1 MSIGIRP
8 MRPGEEDAVV
18 TMLRQLPK
26 DLGIAVTPQ
35 VTGESLRQADGLA
48 RVTVAENSGLLV
60 GCCLWVMTYSSWRGA
75 KGIYISDI
83 YVMEHARDQK
93 VGDKLLRGVAR
104 EAQSLGAG
112 FIKLEV
118 DVTNSKARAFY
129 ERRGFKHKAED
140 QLLILEPEQFIAYAE
155 GKHT

>member
-8 MRPGEEDAVV
+8 MRRGEEDAVV

-26 DLGIAVTPQ
+26 DLGLSVVPK
-35 VTGESLRQADGLA
+35 VTGESLRDADGLA
-48 RVTVAENSGLLV
+48 RVMVAENSGLLV

-75 KGIYISDI
+75 RGIYVSDI
-83 YVMEHARDQK
+83 YVMEHARDQR
-93 VGDKLLRGVAR
+93 VGDKLLRRVAR
-104 EAQSLGAG
+104 DAQALGAS

-129 ERRGFKHKAED
+129 ERRGFKHKTDD
-140 QLLILEPEQFIAYAE
+140 QLLILEPEEFITFTK
-155 GKHT
+155 GRNT

>member
-1 MSIGIRP
+1 
-8 MRPGEEDAVV
+8 VV
-18 TMLRQLPK
+18 PK
-26 DLGIAVTPQ
+26 I
-35 VTGESLRQADGLA
+35 TGESLRDADGLA

-93 VGDKLLRGVAR
+93 VGDKLLRRVAR
-104 EAQSLGAG
+104 DAQALGAA

-129 ERRGFKHKAED
+129 ERRGFKHKADD
-140 QLLILEPEQFIAYAE
+140 QLLILEPEEFTAFAKGRNI
-155 GKHT
+155 

>member
-8 MRPGEEDAVV
+8 MREGEEGAVV
-18 TMLRQLPK
+18 TMLRQLPM
-26 DLGIAVTPQ
+26 DLGLPVTPQ

-93 VGDKLLRGVAR
+93 VGDKLLRGVVR
-104 EAQSLGAG
+104 EAQSLGAS

-140 QLLILEPEQFIAYAE
+140 QLLILEPEQFIAYAK

>member
-26 DLGIAVTPQ
+26 DLGLAVVPK
-35 VTGESLRQADGLA
+35 VTGESLRKADGLA
-48 RVTVAENSGLLV
+48 RVMVAENSGLLV

-83 YVMEHARDQK
+83 YVMGHARDQK
-93 VGDKLLRGVAR
+93 VGDKLLRRVAR
-104 EAQSLGAG
+104 EAQALGAS

-129 ERRGFKHKAED
+129 ERRGFKHKADD
-140 QLLILEPEQFIAYAE
+140 QLMILEPDQFVDYAKGE
-155 GKHT
+155 YR

>member
-26 DLGIAVTPQ
+26 DLGLAVMPK
-35 VTGESLRQADGLA
+35 VTGESLRDAEGLA

-93 VGDKLLRGVAR
+93 VGDKLLHRVAR
-104 EAQSLGAG
+104 DAQALGAS

-118 DVTNSKARAFY
+118 DVGNSKARAFY
-129 ERRGFKHKAED
+129 ERRGFKHKADD
-140 QLLILEPEQFIAYAE
+140 QLLILEPEEFIAFAK
-155 GKHT
+155 GRNT

>member
-8 MRPGEEDAVV
+8 MRQGEEDAVV

-26 DLGIAVTPQ
+26 DLGLSVVPKI
-35 VTGESLRQADGLA
+35 TGESLRDADGLA

-93 VGDKLLRGVAR
+93 VGDKLLRRVAR
-104 EAQSLGAG
+104 DAQALGAA

-129 ERRGFKHKAED
+129 ERRGFKHKADD
-140 QLLILEPEQFIAYAE
+140 QLLILEPEEFTAFAKGRNI
-155 GKHT
+155 